1 MHLLKEAEAT
11 LQNLDEIVDMIKK
24 LREEHSLLEIK
35 LNLYNKKVHLTSKE
49 EFDRKETQKLKLWMK
64 DRISMLERKFLR
76 A

>member
-11 LQNLDEIVDMIKK
+11 LQNLDEIVDMITK
-24 LREEHSLLEIK
+24 LREEHSLLEVK
-35 LNLYNKKVHLTSKE
+35 LNLYNEKLHLTSQE

>member
-11 LQNLDEIVDMIKK
+11 FQNLDEIVDMITK

-35 LNLYNKKVHLTSKE
+35 LKLYNKKVHLSSQE